1 MPIAPLHPVRRI
13 PQDEFREI
21 AYEVMG
27 HVFRIHREFGRFF
40 EERIYKRELASR
52 LPEVELESPIT
63 VSHGTFM
70 TTYYLDVLIG
80 RCAPFEF
87 KAIDLLTPHHRGQ
100 LYNYLLLLD
109 LAHGKLVNTRPE
121 SVQHEFVNAMVRAE
135 ERREFEVVSDRWD
148 RSVPGSGIVYETLCE
163 LLRDW
168 GTGLEL
174 PLYESALVHSLGG
187 EDRVDRTVVVR
198 GSIQIV
204 GDQPLRFAADGVA
217 FRLTA
222 FEAENRFEQHAR
234 CLLQHVDVQ
243 AILWVNIT
251 VPRVTFTTIDR
262 GL

>member
-1 MPIAPLHPVRRI
+1 VI
-13 PQDEFREI
+13 
-21 AYEVMG
+21 G

-52 LPEVELESPIT
+52 LPEVELEFPIT
-63 VSHGTFM
+63 VSHGTFA
-70 TTYYLDVLIG
+70 TIYYLDVLVA

-87 KAIDLLTPHHRGQ
+87 KAVDLLTPHHRGQ

-121 SVQHEFVNAMVRAE
+121 SVEHEFVNAICRATD
-135 ERREFEVVSDRWD
+135 RRAFEVVSDCWD
-148 RSVPGSGIVYETLCE
+148 GSVPGSGIVYETICDLC
-163 LLRDW
+163 RDW

-174 PLYESALVHSLGG
+174 PLYESALVHFLGG
-187 EDRVDRTVVVR
+187 EERVDRRVVVR
-198 GSIQIV
+198 GSVQIV
-204 GDQPLRFAADGVA
+204 GDQALRFAADGVA

-222 FEAENRFEQHAR
+222 FDSDCRFEQHAR
-234 CLLQHVDVQ
+234 CLLEHVDLR

-262 GL
+262 RL